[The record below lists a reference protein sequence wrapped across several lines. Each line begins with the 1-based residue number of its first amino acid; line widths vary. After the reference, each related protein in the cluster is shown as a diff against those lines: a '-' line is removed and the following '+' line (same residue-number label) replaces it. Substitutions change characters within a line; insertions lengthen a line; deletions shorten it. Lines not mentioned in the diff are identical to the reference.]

1 MVAAPPASGLPRA
14 FRNLFVSNLAT
25 NLGDGVIRTAS
36 PLLAIRLTSDPLLIA
51 VLAGLALLPWL
62 FFAIPAGIIVD
73 RVDRRVA
80 LRMANGVRVVLAT
93 GLVVLYAT
101 HSLSIWWLFAV
112 AFIDGSCE
120 TIYDGAI
127 RAMMPSIVAK
137 PLLPGA
143 NSRIEAGE
151 LILQNFLAAPLT
163 SLLFAV
169 AVLIPLGANIGL
181 YALAVILALLL
192 PRAASGRQF
201 TAVAADSRPKWYRQ
215 LVDGYRFITANRML
229 KTLWFF
235 STFTGL
241 CYSAATASLV
251 LFLVRQ
257 AGLPPALFGTFLLT
271 GAAGGVLGS
280 FFAARLNRR
289 LGLGLTMACANLL
302 TCLALL
308 SVGLFPILWVSAV
321 AFFVS
326 SFALLN
332 WNVLIMTLRQSL
344 VPGARLG
351 RVHGTWRTLLWGTM
365 PLGSVIG
372 GLLARIDLALPFQL
386 AGGASALAAVVFFRF
401 LTTLPNAEDVDNGDH
416 PDAQFGLG
424 AEAGLPGLPLED

>member
-1 MVAAPPASGLPRA
+1 
-14 FRNLFVSNLAT
+14 
-25 NLGDGVIRTAS
+25 
-36 PLLAIRLTSDPLLIA
+36 
-51 VLAGLALLPWL
+51 
-62 FFAIPAGIIVD
+62 
-73 RVDRRVA
+73 
-80 LRMANGVRVVLAT
+80 
-93 GLVVLYAT
+93 
-101 HSLSIWWLFAV
+101 
-112 AFIDGSCE
+112 
-120 TIYDGAI
+120 
-127 RAMMPSIVAK
+127 
-137 PLLPGA
+137 
-143 NSRIEAGE
+143 
-151 LILQNFLAAPLT
+151 
-163 SLLFAV
+163 
-169 AVLIPLGANIGL
+169 
-181 YALAVILALLL
+181 
-192 PRAASGRQF
+192 
-201 TAVAADSRPKWYRQ
+201 
-215 LVDGYRFITANRML
+215 
-229 KTLWFF
+229 
-235 STFTGL
+235 L
-241 CYSAATASLV
+241 CYAAATASLV

-344 VPGARLG
+344 VPGALLG